1 MTKRKI
7 PRELYHRVQKTVPD
21 LTHYETIERYV
32 LKTLLEAG
40 RNDVH
45 VDEAFLKAADKILLA
60 GVKKQNYISAA

>member
-1 MTKRKI
+1 MKQRKV
-7 PRELYHRVQKTVPD
+7 PRDLYQRVKETVPEFK
-21 LTHYETIERYV
+21 HYETVERYV

-60 GVKKQNYISAA
+60 GVKKQNFISVA